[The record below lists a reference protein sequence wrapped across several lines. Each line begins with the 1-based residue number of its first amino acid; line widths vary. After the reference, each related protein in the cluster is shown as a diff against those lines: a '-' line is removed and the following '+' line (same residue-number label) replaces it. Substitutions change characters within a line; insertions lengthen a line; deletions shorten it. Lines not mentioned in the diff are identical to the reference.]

1 MMGGNVRNV
10 KRVRRQTYASE
21 ITSENASSATSI
33 GKPDK
38 GDARGKTLRDSK
50 GETNS
55 NHWVRN
61 AEGVSDTESLGE
73 SKGVFI
79 TP

>member
-21 ITSENASSATSI
+21 ITSENASGATSI
-33 GKPDK
+33 GNPTKE
-38 GDARGKTLRDSK
+38 TLRDSK

-55 NHWVRN
+55 THWVRN

>member
-1 MMGGNVRNV
+1 MCGMIRGSGVRHTHQ
-10 KRVRRQTYASE
+10 K
-21 ITSENASSATSI
+21 TSENASSATSI

-38 GDARGKTLRDSK
+38 GDARGKILRDSK

-55 NHWVRN
+55 THWVRN